1 MGRIQPLLEF
11 RNTLAMPRFHL
22 LFATLVGL
30 LVTTLTGC
38 VASRDTIEQSLADAQ
53 NDSFHTASASRDVPV
68 VFTDNKA
75 LQYDTGAMD
84 SDAPRQ
90 FQTTDSGLRYR
101 ILRKS
106 NGAKPTASNSV
117 TVHYRGWLDSGKVFD
132 SSYDRGEPATFGL
145 GQVVAGWTEGMQLIG
160 VGGMIELWVPARL
173 GYGTTGSGGD
183 VPPNATLHFVVE
195 LLEVR

>member
-1 MGRIQPLLEF
+1 
-11 RNTLAMPRFHL
+11 MPRFHL
-22 LFATLVGL
+22 LFATLVAL

-53 NDSFHTASASRDVPV
+53 NDSIHTASASRDVPV
-68 VFTDNKA
+68 VFTDNKS

-84 SDAPRQ
+84 SDAPQQ

-106 NGAKPTASNSV
+106 DGAKPTASNSV

-173 GYGTTGSGGD
+173 GYGTAGSGGD